1 MTNKE
6 HIIDAA
12 TAIII
17 IAGFAF
23 AARVEL
29 LQAYYRWAY

>member
-1 MTNKE
+1 MTRE
-6 HIIDAA
+6 HIIDTA

-17 IAGFAF
+17 VVGFAI